1 MLIWIDYAN
10 ELETEFRQCTE
21 EGIDVSGYEALF
33 TQIQKM
39 PPSPQRSAMAEELY
53 RLIQTLPRQEGYA
66 YVEPSDWEGI
76 QACLPKEQPV
86 LENTLNGDALFDK
99 LYGAWLGRVCG
110 CLLGKPVE
118 GLRTADLTAM
128 MKDSKNYPFSRY
140 FSVSEFSDAFRA
152 EHADWMN
159 REGFADQLGGA
170 APSDDDTNYTVLSLK
185 LMKRYGKSFTPADVM
200 ESWLSDLPA
209 IVTCTAERVAYRNA
223 LTGLVP
229 PETATYKNQYR
240 EWIGAQIRGD
250 FFGYINPADVKTA
263 ANMAW
268 RDASISH
275 VKNGIYGEMFASAML
290 AAAAVC
296 GDREAVV
303 RAGLSQIPEKSRLAE
318 KIRLV
323 LDWCREGI
331 SMDDATAR
339 VHQIYDEYNGHDWCH
354 TISNAMLVVIGIL
367 FGEGDYEKSI
377 CPIVAAGFDTDCNGA
392 TVGSVIGMMLGAKG
406 LPEKWTAPVC
416 DTLRTGVAG
425 YNLVK
430 ISDLARETVQIISG
444 ADA

>member
-1 MLIWIDYAN
+1 MLIWVDYAS
-10 ELETEFRQCTE
+10 ELETEFRQCME
-21 EGIDVSGYEALF
+21 EGIDVSEYEALF

-53 RLIQTLPRQEGYA
+53 RLIQTLPKQEGYP

-76 QACLPKEQPV
+76 QECLPKEQPSLPELSV
-86 LENTLNGDALFDK
+86 DDSLFDK
-99 LYGAWLGRVCG
+99 IYGAWLGRVCG
-110 CLLGKPVE
+110 CLLGKPIE
-118 GLRTADLTAM
+118 GLRTPDLKAM
-128 MKDSKNYPFSRY
+128 MQDSKNYPFSRY
-140 FSVSEFSDAFRA
+140 FSVGEFSEAFKA
-152 EHADWMN
+152 EHADWMR

-185 LMKRYGKSFTPADVM
+185 LIKRYGTSFTPADVL

-223 LTGLVP
+223 LTGMEP
-229 PETATYKNQYR
+229 PQTAVYKNPYR

-275 VKNGIYGEMFASAML
+275 IKNGIYGEMFASAML

-296 GDREAVV
+296 DNREAVV
-303 RAGLSQIPEKSRLAE
+303 LAGLSQIPEKSRLAE
-318 KIRLV
+318 KVRLV
-323 LDWCREGI
+323 LDWYEEGI
-331 SMDDATAR
+331 TMDDAIAR
-339 VHQIYDEYNGHDWCH
+339 IHKIYDEYNGHDWCH
-354 TISNAMLVVIGIL
+354 TISNAMLVVAGIL
-367 FGEGDYEKSI
+367 FGEGDYEASI

-392 TVGSVIGMMLGAKG
+392 TIGSVIGMMNGASQM
-406 LPEKWTAPVC
+406 PEKWTAPVC

-430 ISDLARETVQIISG
+430 ISDLAHETVRIITG
-444 ADA
+444 E